1 MVEEKT
7 SGWLRIAEIIG
18 GLIAIVLGG
27 YALAYPGITEATLI
41 ALLAFGLLVLA
52 AVEFV
57 RIFSTGISGWQ
68 RLLNLILSVIVFLIA
83 LVILVYPAIAGV
95 IALGWLVAIAL
106 ILAGAMFIARGTA
119 GMAILGV
126 IVLIIGFWAIFFP
139 AVGGLALVV
148 LLAIGLII
156 LGLELIIAGLLGRWA
171 F

>member
-7 SGWLRIAEIIG
+7 SGWLRIAEIIV
-18 GLIAIVLGG
+18 GLIVIVLGG
-27 YALAYPGITEATLI
+27 YAIAYPGVTLATLI
-41 ALLAFGLLVLA
+41 ALLAFGLLILS

-83 LVILVYPAIAGV
+83 LVILVYPLIAGAIV
-95 IALGWLVAIAL
+95 LGWLVAIAL
-106 ILAGAMFIARGTA
+106 IIAGAMFISRGSV

-126 IVLIIGFWAIFFP
+126 IVLIIGFWALFFP

-156 LGLELIIAGLLGRWA
+156 LGLELVIAGLLGRWT

>member
-1 MVEEKT
+1 MAEEKA
-7 SGWLRIAEIIG
+7 SGWVRIAEIIAG
-18 GLIAIVLGG
+18 IIAIVLGG
-27 YALAYPGITEATLI
+27 YAVAYPGITEATLI
-41 ALLAFGLLVLA
+41 ALLAIGLLILS

-83 LVILVYPAIAGV
+83 LAILVYPILVGG

-106 ILAGAMFIARGTA
+106 IIAGASFVARGTV
-119 GMAILGV
+119 GMAILGI
-126 IVLIIGFWAIFFP
+126 IVLIIGFWALFFP

-156 LGLELIIAGLLGRWA
+156 LGIELIIAGIAGRWI
-171 F
+171 